1 MVSGMGG
8 ASFYLF
14 DFRSITTR
22 NSIYLTV
29 IRETF
34 YLASIRISDKEILYN
49 YKQKMLF
56 LLLMKSLK
64 H

>member
-1 MVSGMGG
+1 MVSGMGS